1 MALKFT
7 GRRFHDDQTGT
18 VTFPAWNG
26 PARVNCRI
34 TDEALMFMFGAVRT
48 DTGLVDAFDK
58 NKASIEVAAAW
69 KFEALAG
76 ATTITLA
83 SRDFPDKKPA
93 AAADPEAAA
102 ARAAAPPP
110 DRAPAEGD
118 REPQRVSAQKAAE
131 KVEQFRRQT
140 RDLATARSVDADIA
154 AWNAET
160 AKVLGK
166 LDADT
171 LAAEAAEEEAADGAK
186 PGS

>member
-1 MALKFT
+1 
-7 GRRFHDDQTGT
+7 
-18 VTFPAWNG
+18 
-26 PARVNCRI
+26 
-34 TDEALMFMFGAVRT
+34 VRT
-48 DTGLVDAFDK
+48 DTGLLDAFDK

-102 ARAAAPPP
+102 ARAAAPP

-171 LAAEAAEEEAADGAK
+171 LAAEAAEEEAAEGAK
-186 PGS
+186 PSS

>member
-48 DTGLVDAFDK
+48 DTGLLDAFDK

-93 AAADPEAAA
+93 AAA
-102 ARAAAPPP
+102 
-110 DRAPAEGD
+110 
-118 REPQRVSAQKAAE
+118 
-131 KVEQFRRQT
+131 
-140 RDLATARSVDADIA
+140 
-154 AWNAET
+154 
-160 AKVLGK
+160 
-166 LDADT
+166 
-171 LAAEAAEEEAADGAK
+171 EAAEEEAAEGAK
-186 PGS
+186 PSS

>member
-26 PARVNCRI
+26 QARVNCRI

-48 DTGLVDAFDK
+48 DTGLLEAFDK
-58 NKASIEVAAAW
+58 NKGAIEVAAAW
-69 KFEALAG
+69 KFEATSDAMN
-76 ATTITLA
+76 ITLA

-93 AAADPEAAA
+93 GAADPGAAA
-102 ARAAAPPP
+102 GRAAAPPEARP
-110 DRAPAEGD
+110 DGDNREQRAA
-118 REPQRVSAQKAAE
+118 AQKAAA
-131 KVEQFRRQT
+131 KVEQFRRHA
-140 RDLATARSVDADIA
+140 RDLETAKAVDPDVA

-160 AKVLGK
+160 AKVIGK

-171 LAAEAAEEEAADGAK
+171 LAAEQSEDEAAEGAK
-186 PGS
+186 P

>member
-7 GRRFHDDQTGT
+7 GRRFHDDQTGC

-34 TDEALMFMFGAVRT
+34 TDEALMFMFAAVRT
-48 DTGLVDAFDK
+48 DTGLLEAFDK

-76 ATTITLA
+76 AMTITLA

-110 DRAPAEGD
+110 ERAPEGESRD
-118 REPQRVSAQKAAE
+118 TRASAQKAAE

-140 RDLATARSVDADIA
+140 RDIAAARSVDADIA

-171 LAAEAAEEEAADGAK
+171 LAAEAAEDDAAEGAK
-186 PGS
+186 PNP